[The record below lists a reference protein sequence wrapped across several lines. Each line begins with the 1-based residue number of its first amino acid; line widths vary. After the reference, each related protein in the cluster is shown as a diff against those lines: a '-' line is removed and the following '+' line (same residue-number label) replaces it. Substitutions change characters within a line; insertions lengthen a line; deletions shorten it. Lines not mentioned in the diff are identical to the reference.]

1 MNEKELA
8 KDLLVIGYGIVIY
21 AIIVSLFMEASNLL
35 NVPECKIYHQNANH
49 CEVYEKTPG
58 RSVIQGWIPAGK

>member
-21 AIIVSLFMEASNLL
+21 AVIVSLFHEASELIS
-35 NVPECKIYHQNANH
+35 VPECKIYHQNANH
-49 CEVYEKTPG
+49 CEVYKEPG
-58 RSVIQGWIPAGK
+58 QSVIQ

>member
-35 NVPECKIYHQNANH
+35 PKCKIYHQPQGI
-49 CEVYEKTPG
+49 CEEWIEKTPG
-58 RSVIQGWIPAGK
+58 RSVIQGWIPPGK

>member
-8 KDLLVIGYGIVIY
+8 KDLLTIGYGIVIY
-21 AIIVSLFMEASNLL
+21 AIIVSLFMEASNLIS
-35 NVPECKIYHQNANH
+35 VPECKIYHQSANL

-58 RSVIQGWIPAGK
+58 KSVIQGWIPAGK

>member
-1 MNEKELA
+1 MNKETMQDILT
-8 KDLLVIGYGIVIY
+8 LGYGIVIY
-21 AIIVSLFMEASNLL
+21 AIIVSLFMEASELIS
-35 NVPECKIYHQNANH
+35 VPQCKIYHQNANH